1 MENKPM
7 AGWRV
12 VLLFWGVGGLTYP
25 ATRAAMGDTASGLV
39 FLALL
44 IATSTY
50 LYSRRFA
57 ALVNS
62 ILGRLNLI

>member
-1 MENKPM
+1 MENKPI

-12 VLLFWGVGGLTYP
+12 VLLVWGVGGLTHP
-25 ATRAAMGDTASGLV
+25 ATRAAMGDTASGFL

-57 ALVNS
+57 GLVNS
-62 ILGRLNLI
+62 FLGRLNLV